1 MSNLVSVV
9 RKIWAVRSP
18 GDPPDWLAD
27 YEAKLPLPYR
37 PAVVNFERP
46 SCNGRLKRMKVTILS
61 ALLFGG
67 IALLL
72 VSSAE
77 MVNTLLCMWLV
88 LLAIEV
94 AGSLA

>member
-1 MSNLVSVV
+1 
-9 RKIWAVRSP
+9 
-18 GDPPDWLAD
+18 
-27 YEAKLPLPYR
+27 
-37 PAVVNFERP
+37 
-46 SCNGRLKRMKVTILS
+46 MKATILS

-88 LLAIEV
+88 LLAIVV